1 MLNAQKKERKSETL
15 KDVDPSRVVRP
26 TIEKSENAKFPL
38 RHYLMSKH
46 SVRAWRKTSVLCHAN
61 ESLPRQKNS
70 TQQQKKKESLTENP
84 SRTHRASFKPPSRSQ
99 RTSFTPNLHNLLAR
113 SPVHAICSASSL
125 PSRRTSTTATQIAG
139 SRHSS
144 ASSLPSRRTST
155 TATQIARAERF
166 RRRRVRR
173 SLETNLSR
181 REPRSKECQR
191 QILEV
196 GVMVEE
202 AKRSLGINVDGI
214 EDGDAFLEKENEEID
229 RSGPPLELNIGSFL
243 SHAFDGA
250 VNVS

>member
-1 MLNAQKKERKSETL
+1 MRARHVKKT
-15 KDVDPSRVVRP
+15 P
-26 TIEKSENAKFPL
+26 
-38 RHYLMSKH
+38 H
-46 SVRAWRKTSVLCHAN
+46 SN
-61 ESLPRQKNS
+61 
-70 TQQQKKKESLTENP
+70 KKKEESPTENP

-139 SRHSS
+139 
-144 ASSLPSRRTST
+144 
-155 TATQIARAERF
+155 AERF

-202 AKRSLGINVDGI
+202 AKRSLRINVDGI